1 MEHPEIYQELEE
13 LYEKEKYYIMYEK
26 QNQLDQM
33 KVENNQQENVEISK
47 AAMEKLQNNKTDEIR
62 QDKVDEMR
70 KKIAN
75 GEFQINANKI
85 ADKLLQQY
93 KTTEALK
100 HT

>member
-1 MEHPEIYQELEE
+1 MNVSSINNVYQLNN
-13 LYEKEKYYIMYEK
+13 LRANKQKEVEK

-75 GEFQINANKI
+75 GEFQVNANKI

-93 KTTEALK
+93 KTTESL
-100 HT
+100 